1 MNRRVQDFAYRWWDG
16 QFGVVGAFLT
26 LLLTPISSLWGAV
39 AWSKA
44 FCYTQRGAMGVD
56 GLTVVSVGNLAVGGT
71 GKTPV
76 SSWVASV
83 LADSGANP
91 ALLLNGY
98 GRDEELLHR
107 AWTPDLTIES
117 GRDRI
122 VAARRAR
129 DAGCDVA
136 VLDDGY
142 QHQRLARALNILL
155 VSAEDRFPGRLLPC
169 GPYREGPTAL
179 DRTDVLLVTRRIV
192 PGDFSREQ
200 VKIVRSLPGVAEDL
214 VAGGVWLA
222 PGGVVQLTPGWRPAS
237 GRGEDVRALS
247 DLWDPL
253 VLTAIARPMP
263 LIAQVMAVCERADLI
278 AFGDHYEFTRE
289 DAEKARRRAKSRPL
303 LVTEKDA
310 VKLEPFADVL
320 TDTWVL
326 SQRIVWD
333 WGEQDVRDAILTVV
347 GR

>member
-1 MNRRVQDFAYRWWDG
+1 M
-16 QFGVVGAFLT
+16 
-26 LLLTPISSLWGAV
+26 
-39 AWSKA
+39 
-44 FCYTQRGAMGVD
+44 
-56 GLTVVSVGNLAVGGT
+56 
-71 GKTPV
+71 
-76 SSWVASV
+76 
-83 LADSGANP
+83 
-91 ALLLNGY
+91 
-98 GRDEELLHR
+98 
-107 AWTPDLTIES
+107 
-117 GRDRI
+117 
-122 VAARRAR
+122 
-129 DAGCDVA
+129 A

-142 QHQRLARALNILL
+142 QHQRLERALNILL

-179 DRTDVLLVTRRIV
+179 DRTDVLLVTRRIT
-192 PGDFSREQ
+192 PEAFSREM
-200 VKIVRSLPGVAEDL
+200 VKIVKEFPGVTENL
-214 VAGGVWLA
+214 VAGGVCLA
-222 PGGVVQLTPGWRPAS
+222 PGDVVRLTPSWVPGS

-247 DLWDPL
+247 DVGNPF
-253 VLTAIARPMP
+253 VLTAIARPTS

-278 AFGDHYEFTRE
+278 AFGDHHEFTRE
-289 DAEKARRRAKSRPL
+289 DAENARRRAKSRPL